1 MPKPIGVYK
10 SRSCFTL
17 VFTLSG
23 PHICESCM
31 WQQVHPLYIDSYFK
45 NHDRYAHIKY
55 CVYILHSLDMP
66 GFIHNSSS
74 ILSFSVNASHPF
86 DHQCY
91 NISADFSVSNICDY
105 YSIDFVDGILITL
118 QLMSYNIT
126 DSVSIDGISTTYVL
140 VDWPIKCIQT
150 FTSSTTTAISN
161 GVIAAIVLVIVTI
174 LSVVSAIS
182 AIIVY
187 QRMRKFKINK

>member
-1 MPKPIGVYK
+1 MP
-10 SRSCFTL
+10 
-17 VFTLSG
+17 
-23 PHICESCM
+23 
-31 WQQVHPLYIDSYFK
+31 D
-45 NHDRYAHIKY
+45 
-55 CVYILHSLDMP
+55 
-66 GFIHNSSS
+66 FIHNSSN
-74 ILSFSVNASHPF
+74 ILSFAVNASHPF

-105 YSIDFVDGILITL
+105 YIDFVDGILITL

-140 VDWPIKCIQT
+140 VEWPTKCIQA